1 MKNISKLV
9 LVLFGLMTISCSD
22 DIQDIEAVTP
32 ATGINLI
39 NPTSSFNMVLDGS
52 KLNQVATSFVWADTN
67 NSGDSSISYTVEA
80 ALGDTEFAAPVE
92 LGTTTDMFLNVTIGN
107 LDTAAKAIGIQPLT
121 EGVVDIRVKS
131 VNGTSNV
138 ATIKVTPYQE
148 NNIHFDDD
156 TQESEGLLLLQR
168 SMPPGKEL
176 NVHFYVRHSRSDVRN
191 AANALLDIAKELG
204 IDALG
209 PTENI
214 LGTNITW
221 LEITKKALPHIG
233 KALARIPDRDMGF
246 ISMFERFGDEF
257 LADGEIDR
265 KKTGGFCTIVYSWAI
280 DMK

>member
-1 MKNISKLV
+1 MKIRLEINQL
-9 LVLFGLMTISCSD
+9 TIDRPKKRWQLYFVVVAEHPSD
-22 DIQDIEAVTP
+22 PDKMVVT
-32 ATGINLI
+32 TI
-39 NPTSSFNMVLDGS
+39 PTD
-52 KLNQVATSFVWADTN
+52 
-67 NSGDSSISYTVEA
+67 
-80 ALGDTEFAAPVE
+80 P
-92 LGTTTDMFLNVTIGN
+92 
-107 LDTAAKAIGIQPLT
+107 
-121 EGVVDIRVKS
+121 
-131 VNGTSNV
+131 
-138 ATIKVTPYQE
+138 IKVTPNQE

-156 TQESEGLLLLQR
+156 TPGSEGLLLLQR

-191 AANALLDIAKELG
+191 AANALQDIAKELG

-280 DMK
+280 EMK